1 MIPHISLA
9 FLDQDDPYDIGGDHN
24 FFSGGNGRLVHPLTE
39 NVPIIFLKIVH
50 IIRYGRNIVK
60 VTSRADYLMEI

>member
-39 NVPIIFLKIVH
+39 NVLIIFLKIVH
-50 IIRYGRNIVK
+50 IIRYGRDIVK
-60 VTSRADYLMEI
+60 VTTRADYLMEI